1 MRRIFRSSV
10 FLMAAVYFVVDV
22 VLFALA
28 KPVLRWLADCWVFE
42 SVRAWIV
49 SLRPYPTLALFIVPV
64 ILLEPVKPIA
74 AYLMATGHFVEG
86 LMVLIFGEL
95 LKFLLVE
102 RLFFKLSRE
111 KLISIPAFAWCYDKF
126 CQAQDWV
133 ATLQAWQ
140 LTRRLSVL
148 AKHAIQN
155 YVLEFTTAQK
165 QKRLFLRARL
175 VPVREPIAVLGL
187 DGTAQLFTPVIHL
200 DARARPGARTKG

>member
-1 MRRIFRSSV
+1 MRRIFKSAV
-10 FLMAAVYFVVDV
+10 FLMAALYFLVDV
-22 VLFALA
+22 VLFVLA
-28 KPVLRWLADCWVFE
+28 KPVLRWVADCWVFE

-49 SLRPYPTLALFIVPV
+49 SLGPYPTLALFIAPV
-64 ILLEPVKPIA
+64 ILLEPIKPVA
-74 AYLMATGHFVEG
+74 AYLTATGHFVEG

-102 RLFFKLSRE
+102 RLFRLSRE

-140 LTRRLSVL
+140 FTRRLTVL

-155 YVLEFTTAQK
+155 YVLEFKTAQK

-175 VPVREPIAVLGL
+175 VPVREPI
-187 DGTAQLFTPVIHL
+187 QP

>member
-1 MRRIFRSSV
+1 
-10 FLMAAVYFVVDV
+10 MAAVYFLVDV

-102 RLFFKLSRE
+102 RLFKLSRE

-133 ATLQAWQ
+133 VTLEAWQ
-140 LTRRLSVL
+140 FTRRLGVL
-148 AKHAIQN
+148 AKHAIQS
-155 YVLEFTTAQK
+155 YVLEFKTAQK
-165 QKRLFLRARL
+165 QKRLFLRARF
-175 VPVREPIAVLGL
+175 VPVREPI
-187 DGTAQLFTPVIHL
+187 QS

>member
-1 MRRIFRSSV
+1 MRRIFKSAV
-10 FLMAAVYFVVDV
+10 FLVAGIYFLVDV
-22 VLFALA
+22 VLFVLA
-28 KPVLRWLADCWVFE
+28 KPLLRWVADCWVFE
-42 SVRAWIV
+42 SLRAWIV

-102 RLFFKLSRE
+102 RLFKLSRE
-111 KLISIPAFAWCYDKF
+111 KLISIPALAWCYDKF

-165 QKRLFLRARL
+165 QKRRFLRARL

-187 DGTAQLFTPVIHL
+187 DGTAQLFTPVIQL

>member
-1 MRRIFRSSV
+1 
-10 FLMAAVYFVVDV
+10 MAAVYFLVDV

-64 ILLEPVKPIA
+64 ILLEPVKPVA
-74 AYLMATGHFVEG
+74 AYLTATGHIVEG

-102 RLFFKLSRE
+102 RLFKLSRE

-133 ATLQAWQ
+133 ATLRTWQ
-140 LTRRLSVL
+140 LTRRLSAL

-155 YVLEFTTAQK
+155 YVLEFKTAQK

-175 VPVREPIAVLGL
+175 VSVREPIGGLGL
-187 DGTAQLFTPVIHL
+187 DGTAQLFTRVIQP
-200 DARARPGARTKG
+200 DARARAGARTKG

>member
-1 MRRIFRSSV
+1 
-10 FLMAAVYFVVDV
+10 MAAVYFLVDV

-28 KPVLRWLADCWVFE
+28 KPALRWLADCWVFE

-102 RLFFKLSRE
+102 RLFKLSRE

-165 QKRLFLRARL
+165 QKRLFLRARF
-175 VPVREPIAVLGL
+175 VPVREPI
-187 DGTAQLFTPVIHL
+187 QP